1 MKKAKPKKRKRALG
15 KKLNITADFIMGDDG
30 GYSVW
35 CPELDVSARGAD
47 LDDAFEN
54 FEEAV
59 RLFLEGFDQGT
70 YLH

>member
-1 MKKAKPKKRKRALG
+1 MKKVKVKGRKRALG
-15 KKLNITADFIMGDDG
+15 KRLNITADFTMDDDG

-35 CPELDVSARGAD
+35 CPELDVSARGTD